1 MMSCLLVCYNITND
15 EIDDWRRDVGERGEA
30 LQAKMLGIFGKQP
43 EPISAY
49 ALLDELKKTNAK
61 IAPPT
66 VYRALSALVN
76 SGRIHRLES
85 LNAYVVC
92 QHGEHQNAPILSICD
107 DCGSVE
113 ETLALDLV
121 ADISSNIG
129 QTGFVAERHVIEVH
143 GTCGSCTSEKEQK

>member
-1 MMSCLLVCYNITND
+1 M
-15 EIDDWRRDVGERGEA
+15 GERGEA
-30 LQAKMLGIFGKQP
+30 LRAEILSIFGMQS

-49 ALLDELKKTNAK
+49 GLLDELKKTNAK

-76 SGRIHRLES
+76 GGRIHRLES

-92 QHGEHQNAPILSICD
+92 QHDDHQNAPILSICD
-107 DCGSVE
+107 DCGTVE
-113 ETLALDLV
+113 ETIALDLV

-129 QTGFVAERHVIEVH
+129 QTGFVAERHMIEVH
-143 GTCGSCTSEKEQK
+143 GTCGSCTCEKAPK

>member
-1 MMSCLLVCYNITND
+1 M
-15 EIDDWRRDVGERGEA
+15 GERGEA
-30 LQAKMLGIFGKQP
+30 LRAEILSIFGMQS

-49 ALLDELKKTNAK
+49 GLLDELKKTNAK

-76 SGRIHRLES
+76 GGRIHRLES

-92 QHGEHQNAPILSICD
+92 QHDDHQNAPILSICD
-107 DCGSVE
+107 DCGTVE
-113 ETLALDLV
+113 ETIALDLV

-129 QTGFVAERHVIEVH
+129 QTGFVAERHMIEVH
-143 GTCGSCTSEKEQK
+143 GTCGSCTSEKAPK